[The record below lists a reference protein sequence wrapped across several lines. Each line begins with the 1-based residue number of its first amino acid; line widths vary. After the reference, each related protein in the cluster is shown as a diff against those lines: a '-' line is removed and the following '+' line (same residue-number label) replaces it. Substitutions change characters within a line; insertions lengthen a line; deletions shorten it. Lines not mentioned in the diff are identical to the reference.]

1 MACQRFRAQ
10 HLEQLTPVH
19 FEFTLFQS
27 LNDLL
32 FQAWKVELEE
42 CRHAARSKRDHSTIC
57 EAAYSSIISSKVA
70 VLSRAG
76 GFSVYCGRASVSSY
90 EN

>member
-1 MACQRFRAQ
+1 
-10 HLEQLTPVH
+10 
-19 FEFTLFQS
+19 
-27 LNDLL
+27 
-32 FQAWKVELEE
+32 VELEE